1 MNMSI
6 AEAAVRLLKYRAYS
20 QYELRQKLLK
30 QNYDDPAVD
39 QAIEYL
45 TERGYLNDAALCDML
60 LAKYAEI
67 NKYSLKESFVRL
79 RRRGLPAALI
89 KAKLA
94 DWDEEFE
101 YHAALKFTLKH
112 LNGNESHELGKVV
125 RRLYAKGFK
134 SEAVSKVLAH
144 LMDMAP

>member
-30 QNYDDPAVD
+30 QNYDDLAVD

-60 LAKYAEI
+60 LTKYAEI
-67 NKYSLKESFVRL
+67 SKYSSKESFVRL

-89 KAKLA
+89 KAKLS

-101 YHAALKFTLKH
+101 YHAALKFALKH
-112 LNGNESHELGKVV
+112 LNGNESRELSKVV

-134 SEAVSKVLAH
+134 SETVSKVLAR
-144 LMDMAP
+144 LRDMAP